1 MLHCKFSVCQGK
13 QIPTTAPIATEVVPL
28 PKSPVWQKA
37 ALLTTG
43 GPGPSG
49 TGKPCCQL
57 SGSPESRG
65 AGASICYFQDWQNM
79 RAGAGKE
86 PGRWELHKKSFL
98 KNPSLPLSAL
108 TALRLGHRSESCWG
122 GETALLQPRYGGK
135 SCNLM
140 NFPCSPPN
148 ADLRIERERQSI
160 KTNRNSVSLQMT
172 LPGGRFRRR
181 SGVVSGWELG
191 DAGKGGVGRS
201 SWQRCLCLPR
211 TSGSSAW
218 RRAEQQP
225 EPGCCLLKWLSN
237 A

>member
-1 MLHCKFSVCQGK
+1 MLHCKFSVCQEK

-98 KNPSLPLSAL
+98 KNPSLPLSTL
-108 TALRLGHRSESCWG
+108 TALRLGHHSEP
-122 GETALLQPRYGGK
+122 ALLQPRYGGK
-135 SCNLM
+135 AAIWWI
-140 NFPCSPPN
+140 FPAPLPTLTSVSRGRDK
-148 ADLRIERERQSI
+148 AL

-211 TSGSSAW
+211 TSGSSA
-218 RRAEQQP
+218 
-225 EPGCCLLKWLSN
+225 
-237 A
+237 